1 LADGRGASREAT
13 HVVVT
18 TGGTVTGTHLV
29 PAAVSSATIK
39 GKRLTRMSSRCSLG
53 YKRLEVTAL
62 NRESAMVRSMHRR
75 QVLLGSAALASQWG
89 CMCSAWAQSTG
100 TLTVPVIDRLTVK
113 VLTDSSYDTPRPTSS
128 PWVKVRRTGISASG
142 DYRKTLHN
150 EWGLALA
157 LESQAGNETRNYMLD
172 FGYTVE
178 ALSNNMEIM
187 GVDPSEVQALILSH
201 GHFDHFGGLIGFL
214 QRNRAKLPAALTLY
228 AGGEDNFCRRVAAGG
243 TPGQFAESGV
253 LDRRELDALKVRVV
267 LCPVPT
273 VIADQAFTTGV
284 IERKSFERVL
294 PNTLVDYS
302 MKDGLGCNIPA
313 AAEKAQGKPVPDVH
327 LNEHATCFHLKDRG
341 LIVISSCG
349 HTGIVNTTRQAMKV
363 SGVDKV
369 HAILGGFHL
378 FPADDAYLSQTVA
391 ELKTL
396 NPDVLIPMHCSGPGL
411 LASLRSLMP
420 ERLVPST
427 NGTEYTFGA

>member
-1 LADGRGASREAT
+1 MSTPTPRFPYVYD
-13 HVVVT
+13 VT
-18 TGGTVTGTHLV
+18 NSLTQVTGGLSLLGSRLQV
-29 PAAVSSATIK
+29 AASNARAV
-39 GKRLTRMSSRCSLG
+39 M
-53 YKRLEVTAL
+53 
-62 NRESAMVRSMHRR
+62 NRSMHRR
-75 QVLLGSAALASQWG
+75 RLILGSAAFASQCACLG
-89 CMCSAWAQSTG
+89 PTWAQSSESIA
-100 TLTVPVIDRLTVK
+100 VPVIDRLTVK

-128 PWVKVRRTGISASG
+128 PWVKVRRTGLSAAG

-150 EWGLALA
+150 EWGLSLA
-157 LESQAGNETRNYMLD
+157 LESQAGNQTRNLMLD

-178 ALSNNMEIM
+178 ALTNNMDVM
-187 GVDPSEVQALILSH
+187 GVDPSKMQALILSH

-214 QRNRAKLPAALTLY
+214 QRNRGKLPADLTLY
-228 AGGEDNFCRRVAAGG
+228 TGGEDNFCRRVSGG
-243 TPGQFAESGV
+243 PTPGAFSDFGV
-253 LDRRELDALKVRVV
+253 LDRREFNALKVRVV
-267 LCPVPT
+267 LCPTPT

-284 IERKSFERVL
+284 IERRSFERVL
-294 PNTLVDYS
+294 PNTLVEYS

-313 AAEKAQGKPVPDVH
+313 AAEKAQGKPVPDEH
-327 LNEHATCFHLKDRG
+327 LNEHATCFNLKDRG

-378 FPADDAYLSQTVA
+378 FPADDAYLKQTVA
-391 ELKTL
+391 ELKML

-411 LASLRSLMP
+411 VASLRSLMP

>member
-1 LADGRGASREAT
+1 MFRAINRRE
-13 HVVVT
+13 
-18 TGGTVTGTHLV
+18 L
-29 PAAVSSATIK
+29 
-39 GKRLTRMSSRCSLG
+39 
-53 YKRLEVTAL
+53 
-62 NRESAMVRSMHRR
+62 
-75 QVLLGSAALASQWG
+75 LLGSAALA
-89 CMCSAWAQSTG
+89 AQSG
-100 TLTVPVIDRLTVK
+100 FVASSLAQSGVALSVPVIDRLSVK
-113 VLTDSSYDTPRPTSS
+113 VLTDSSYDTPRPPSS
-128 PWVKVRRTGISASG
+128 GWVKVRRAGLAAPG

-157 LESQAGNETRNYMLD
+157 LESQAGNETRNLMLD

-178 ALSNNMEIM
+178 ALINNMEIM
-187 GVDPSEVQALILSH
+187 GVDPSKVQALILSH
-201 GHFDHFGGLIGFL
+201 GHFDHYGGLIAFL
-214 QRNRAKLPAALTLY
+214 QRNRGKLPASLTLY
-228 AGGEDNFCRRVAAGG
+228 AGGEDNFCRRVNSGG
-243 TPGQFAESGV
+243 APGQFAESGV

-267 LCPVPT
+267 LCPAPT

-302 MKDGLGCNIPA
+302 IKDGLGCNIPA
-313 AAEKAQGKPVPDVH
+313 AAEKAQGKPVPDEH

-378 FPADDAYLSQTVA
+378 FPADEAYLKQTVA

-427 NGTEYTFGA
+427 TGTEFTFGG